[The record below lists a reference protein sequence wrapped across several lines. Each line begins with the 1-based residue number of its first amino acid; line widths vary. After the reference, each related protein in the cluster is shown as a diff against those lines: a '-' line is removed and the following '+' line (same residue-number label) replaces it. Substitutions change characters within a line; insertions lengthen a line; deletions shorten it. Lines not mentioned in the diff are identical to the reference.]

1 MSKRITAFLISLC
14 FFILMTTPMA
24 ALAAE
29 EIPTADT
36 AETVSGND
44 LTGTVS
50 VLRRGTLPI
59 SPIPRLF
66 PGKRRRKWCPGFW
79 KKGAMPPRKL

>member
-44 LTGTVS
+44 LREPGESQADPGTPEETS
-50 VLRRGTLPI
+50 WIRVLKTDTEIGR
-59 SPIPRLF
+59 
-66 PGKRRRKWCPGFW
+66 
-79 KKGAMPPRKL
+79 AHV